1 MKLYFKTREQAR
13 QFASKANKESQSTK
27 KVAASKKESL
37 QGVNA
42 GKWAVKL

>member
-13 QFASKANKESQSTK
+13 QFASKTNKKAPTTK
-27 KVAASKKESL
+27 EAL

-42 GKWAVKL
+42 GRWGVKL